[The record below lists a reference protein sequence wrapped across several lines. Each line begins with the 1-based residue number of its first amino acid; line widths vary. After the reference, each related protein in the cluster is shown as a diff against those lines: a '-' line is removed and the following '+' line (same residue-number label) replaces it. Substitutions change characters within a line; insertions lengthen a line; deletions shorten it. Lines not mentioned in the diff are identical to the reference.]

1 MLKVSELRM
10 LCEEIEKRGDGDVYL
25 QIRDK
30 EGKILEQGY
39 CNRLFW
45 DDKQHT
51 LYLSN
56 AQKFQS

>member
-1 MLKVSELRM
+1 MIKVSELR
-10 LCEEIEKRGDGDVYL
+10 LFCEEIEKRGDGDVYL

-56 AQKFQS
+56 AEKFQS

>member
-1 MLKVSELRM
+1 MIKVSELRA
-10 LCEEIEKRGDGDVYL
+10 LCEKIEARGDGDVYL

-30 EGKILEQGY
+30 SGRLLEQDF

-45 DDKQHT
+45 DDKEHT

-56 AQKFQS
+56 AEKIKL